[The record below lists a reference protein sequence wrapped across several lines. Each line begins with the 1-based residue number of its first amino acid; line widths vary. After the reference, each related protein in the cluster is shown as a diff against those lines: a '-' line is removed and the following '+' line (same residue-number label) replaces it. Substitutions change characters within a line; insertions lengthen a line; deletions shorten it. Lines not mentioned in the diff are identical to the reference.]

1 MSNHDTFEL
10 SRRKALASLGA
21 VGIASAGAGLGTSAY
36 FSDEESFEGNALTAG
51 ELDLKVDWEE
61 HYWDDFD
68 VGVDVD
74 HVDSAEEV
82 GDDQVGLPDPENPMI
97 AVSEE
102 DLETFMDGTA
112 IEAFPDPNDDGVQEM
127 SLEEQEFSYQPC
139 EHGADMAEHL
149 DPTNGYR
156 SDTDDTMGSD
166 GTPLPLVNLD
176 DVKPGDFGEL
186 TLSLHL
192 CDNPGYV
199 WLQAADVNESG
210 GANPEPEREA
220 EGDDENDPDLAE
232 NVRTAWWYDPNGN
245 NVIDTSIGEVD
256 VMIAVDTS
264 GSLGQSEVDDLTSEA
279 NDLANDLDATGNAR
293 VGGLSFGNGAVDDFT
308 ALADGPVQFSGL
320 SAGGNTPMPAALDV
334 AAEELSVNGR
344 SNAETFI
351 VMFTDGGPNYPN
363 AGYDEFPIDGGY
375 TPGDYTEGD
384 PSNAVVEDAEL
395 CETAAVAD
403 AVRADHRILAVG
415 INDAGSI
422 TGNSDANVCA
432 DGPAVATLKAYLR
445 DHIAG
450 DDADY
455 YSAAAVDDI
464 GTIRNDILENVA
476 MTEEVFH
483 RGTLADDLEA
493 LADGNGI
500 PLDGDR
506 STEFDEL
513 ADDPDDENRECFDP
527 GVTSFV
533 GFAWWLPREVGNEVQ
548 GDTVSFDLGFYA
560 EQCRHNDGSGQ
571 TMNGSESNTDSG
583 TTGAP

>member
-1 MSNHDTFEL
+1 MSNHDKFEL
-10 SRRKALASLGA
+10 SRRKALATLGA
-21 VGIASAGAGLGTSAY
+21 VGVASAGAGLGTSAY

-68 VGVDVD
+68 VGVDVH
-74 HVDSAEEV
+74 HVGSAEEI
-82 GDDQVGLPDPENPMI
+82 GDDQIGLPDPENPMI

-102 DLETFMDGTA
+102 DLEAFMDGTA

-127 SLEEQEFSYQPC
+127 SLEEQEFSYLPC

-149 DPTNGYR
+149 DPANGYR
-156 SDTDDTMGSD
+156 TDGPDTVDDGE
-166 GTPLPLVNLD
+166 PLPLVNLD

-199 WLQAADVNESG
+199 WLQAAGVNETG
-210 GANPEPEREA
+210 GANPEPEQEA
-220 EGDDENDPDLAE
+220 EGDDGNEPNLAE
-232 NVRTAWWYDPNGN
+232 NIQTAWWYDPDGN

-264 GSLGQSEVDDLTSEA
+264 GSLGQSEVDTLTNEA

-308 ALADGPVQFSGL
+308 GLSGSPVQFSGL
-320 SAGGNTPMPAALDV
+320 SANGNTPMPAALDV

-363 AGYDEFPIDGGY
+363 SGYDEFPIGGGY
-375 TPGDYTEGD
+375 TPGAYTEGD

-403 AVRADHRILAVG
+403 AIRDEHRILAVG
-415 INDAGSI
+415 IDDDRQI
-422 TGNSDANVCA
+422 TNNEDANVCEG
-432 DGPAVATLKAYLR
+432 GPPVPTLQAYLR
-445 DHIAG
+445 DYIAG

-455 YSAAAVDDI
+455 YSAEDIDDVARI
-464 GTIRNDILENVA
+464 LTDILENVA
-476 MTEEVFH
+476 MTEEVFR
-483 RGTLADDLEA
+483 RGTLAADLAA
-493 LADGNGI
+493 LSTGDGI
-500 PLDGDR
+500 PLDGNR

-513 ADDPDDENRECFDP
+513 ADPPDDEDRECFDP
-527 GVTSFV
+527 GVTNYI
-533 GFAWWLPREVGNEVQ
+533 GFAWWLPRTVGNEVQ
-548 GDTVSFDLGFYA
+548 GDSVSFDLGFYA
-560 EQCRHNDGSGQ
+560 EQCRHNDGG
-571 TMNGSESNTDSG
+571 GSAES
-583 TTGAP
+583 